1 MRLSPEISQIE
12 KDWIRTGKSVRALSD
27 WNSVTTSPEVGA
39 SPVAETFACELR
51 DTDLQLRP
59 RFQQTSAA
67 AGSSIAAFRAGPYR
81 DLKMLFRAQGKLH
94 HPFEQLVRG
103 QASEIAHDQLLG
115 VEPHKV
121 AKLQR
126 LAA

>member
-1 MRLSPEISQIE
+1 MNLTLCNARFAEPTALRPKTRNRFVGLERAPRLA
-12 KDWIRTGKSVRALSD
+12 RTGRARKLASSTSNLVRGAIVY
-27 WNSVTTSPEVGA
+27 NSHR
-39 SPVAETFACELR
+39 L
-51 DTDLQLRP
+51 DLTGL
-59 RFQQTSAA
+59 
-67 AGSSIAAFRAGPYR
+67 PYGIPR
-81 DLKMLFRAQGKLH
+81 DLKMFFRAQGKLH

-103 QASEIAHDQLLG
+103 QAREIAHDQLLG